1 MSTFDL
7 SCRYGEMHVGWRCS
21 PSPAHVSV
29 GDQVYDGS
37 KAPAYS
43 LAWHFHNCLHY
54 IFGLASPNPN
64 GFDK

>member
-21 PSPAHVSV
+21 PSPHVSV

-37 KAPAYS
+37 KALVYS

-54 IFGLASPNPN
+54 IFGFACPNPN